1 MWKLCCGYWPCL
13 GCGNWPRLSGAGY
26 SPSGLSLHR
35 LVYCFWSRTIRTVS
49 KVCFVSWRGIAFSRE
64 DMRPPAVVAVDLG
77 SKDQTPA
84 ILRRLATEY
93 SFLHF
98 RTMTEEQLA
107 AEILPE
113 LSLGVLVLDLRVLS
127 AKQALEAARWL
138 LQKRPSGKAK
148 DRPAQ
153 EASF

>member
-1 MWKLCCGYWPCL
+1 VETLLWILALFGLWQL
-13 GCGNWPRLSGAGY
+13 ASLIWRWLLSFRFVPPQVSLLFLVKNNQDSVEGLFRQLAWDCFF
-26 SPSGLSLHR
+26 SGR
-35 LVYCFWSRTIRTVS
+35 YAAPGR
-49 KVCFVSWRGIAFSRE
+49 
-64 DMRPPAVVAVDLG
+64 VVAVDLG